1 MRIHFL
7 GANGNVTG
15 SQHFV
20 EEDQFRFLVDCGM
33 VQERDFLN
41 RNWDVNPEQPQTIN
55 AVLLTHAHLD
65 HCGLLPKLGKDGF
78 HGKIYGTP
86 ATIDLAKLI
95 LYDSAHIQEED
106 ALFKKKRHQKEQRK
120 SPHPIVPL
128 YTQSDVDQILPMFEA
143 IEYNK
148 PIEIGPG
155 VRATFYDAGHVLGS
169 SFIEVEF
176 LKTNKRLLFSG
187 DLGRPNRPILR
198 DPAFFTDP
206 NKEIDALLVESTY
219 GDRNSENISGVDDQ
233 LAAVINKTVARG
245 GKIIMPVFAVE
256 RAQEVLIRLHSLI
269 EKNKIGDNY
278 PIYLDS
284 PMAVEATQI
293 FKKHPECFDKET
305 MERYRREEKMGNLQ
319 FLKTCDESRTLNSL
333 KGPAIIMSSAGM
345 CNAGR
350 IKHHLVN
357 HIGDPKNTILFL
369 GYQSYGTLGYQIVK
383 GAKEVRIHGQMRKVK
398 ASIESIRGISGHA
411 DRQELLHWVQEIP
424 HAPKKIFVVHGE
436 TSSSQSFAK
445 ALRQNLPSSE
455 VIIPKYNESFE
466 L

>member
-1 MRIHFL
+1 MRIRFL

-20 EEDQFRFLVDCGM
+20 EDDQFRFLVDCGM
-33 VQERDFLN
+33 VQERNFLN
-41 RNWDVNPEQPQTIN
+41 RNWDVNPEQPQTIK

-65 HCGLLPKLGKDGF
+65 HCGLLPKLSKDGF

-106 ALFKKKRHQKEQRK
+106 ALFKQKRHLKENRR
-120 SPHPIVPL
+120 SPHPVVPL
-128 YTQSDVDQILPMFEA
+128 YTKEDVDRLLPDFCP
-143 IEYNK
+143 ISYNK
-148 PIEIGPG
+148 PTEIAPG
-155 VRATFYDAGHVLGS
+155 VRVTFYDAGHVLGS

-176 LKTNKRLLFSG
+176 TKKNKRLLFSG
-187 DLGRPNRPILR
+187 DLGRPGRPILR
-198 DPAFFTDP
+198 DPSFFTDP
-206 NKEIDALLVESTY
+206 NKKTDALFIESTY
-219 GDRNSENISGVDDQ
+219 GDRDSENISGVNEQ
-233 LAAVINKTVARG
+233 LALIINKTIKRG
-245 GKIIMPVFAVE
+245 GKVIMPVFAVE
-256 RAQEVLIRLHSLI
+256 RAQEVLLRLHTLI
-269 EKNKIGDNY
+269 ETKKISDNY

-305 MERYRREEKMGNLQ
+305 MEMYQREEKMGNLQ
-319 FLKTCDESRTLNSL
+319 LLRTCDESRTLNTL

-357 HIGDPKNTILFL
+357 HIGYEQNTILFL

-383 GAKEVRIHGQMRKVK
+383 GAPEVRIHGLMRKVK
-398 ASIESIRGISGHA
+398 AEIASVRGISGHA
-411 DRQELLHWVQEIP
+411 DRTELLNWVKKIP
-424 HAPKKIFVVHGE
+424 NTPQRIFVVHGE
-436 TSSSQSFAK
+436 EKSSQAFAQILQQK
-445 ALRQNLPSSE
+445 FFNSE
-455 VIIPKYNESFE
+455 ITIPKYGDTFE

>member
-1 MRIHFL
+1 MRIRFL

-33 VQERDFLN
+33 VQERDFLK
-41 RNWDVNPEQPQTIN
+41 RNWDVNPEQPQKIN

-65 HCGLLPKLGKDGF
+65 HCGLLPKLAKDGF

-106 ALFKKKRHQKEQRK
+106 AIFKKKRHQKEQRQ

-128 YTQSDVDQILPMFEA
+128 YTQSDVNQLLSMFET
-143 IEYNK
+143 IDYNK
-148 PIEIGPG
+148 PTEIGPNI
-155 VRATFYDAGHVLGS
+155 RATFYDAGHVLGS

-176 LKTNKRLLFSG
+176 MKTNKRLLFSG

-198 DPAFFTDP
+198 DPAFFTDS
-206 NKEIDALLVESTY
+206 NKEIDALLIESTY

-233 LAAVINKTVARG
+233 LAAVINKTIARG

-256 RAQEVLIRLHSLI
+256 RAQEVLIRLHALI
-269 EKNKIGDNY
+269 EKKKIGDNY

-305 MERYRREEKMGNLQ
+305 MERYQREEKMGNLQ
-319 FLKTCDESRTLNSL
+319 LLKTCDESRTLNSL

-357 HIGDPKNTILFL
+357 HIGDPKNTVLFL

-398 ASIESIRGISGHA
+398 ASVESIRGISGHA

-424 HAPKKIFVVHGE
+424 KAPKKIFVVHGE

-445 ALRQNLPSSE
+445 ALRQNLPNSE
-455 VIIPKYNESFE
+455 IIIPKYSESFE